1 VKMNNMLKKT
11 IALALLVVSQ
21 WIISAQ
27 NYSVSYIPDSLK
39 TNADVVVI
47 NDDTSVEILNQ
58 RSMNISHRSAVTIFN
73 KNAEEWAS
81 PTIGY
86 DKHQKINNVTLIY
99 YDALGNVLK
108 KVKRS
113 EFMDYAA
120 VDGISLYSDDRVIH
134 FNYTPITYPFTMVYE
149 YEISTSNTAFIPS
162 WFPIEGYDTGVINS
176 SYTLIFPKEFKVQQ
190 LEKNILGFNIKSQVL
205 PQRLTY
211 TLSNTPPLKYEEM
224 SPSFRELVPYVN
236 FALNKFHL
244 AGVDGQAESWDEFGI
259 WMQDKLLASRNNL
272 SEETKTQIRNMVK
285 GVTDPKERAK
295 IVYEYVQNKTRYIS
309 VQIGVGGWM
318 PMYTD
323 DVDRLAYGDCKALT
337 FYTKSL
343 LEEVGIP
350 AHYSLVY
357 AGDVKQNIEKDLIS
371 AQGNH
376 AFLILP
382 MEKDSIFLECTNQ
395 KIPFGIKSNFTEDR
409 EVLSLTPQGG
419 KIIHTPAYLPEENRQ
434 DQNIHYSINDN
445 GTLSAQIEI
454 KSYGNQYSN
463 HLQYFDGKQPNELDE
478 LFKNHYDHINNISI
492 ESIKVNNNRE
502 LKRYE
507 ENIILSATNYAVIN
521 PDGSIIFSPNA
532 FNRLDYVP
540 QKVNSRKTPF
550 EIRKSFKDVDQYK
563 IQLPEN
569 YKVTDLP
576 ASVTVETDFGNYS
589 FSIEKETEQIL
600 VYKRSVI
607 VYNGIYPKEKYEEYR
622 KFRKDLKK
630 YDEMKILLQK
640 K

>member
-1 VKMNNMLKKT
+1 MKMNNMKKT

-27 NYSVSYIPDSLK
+27 NYSVSFIPDSIK
-39 TNADVVVI
+39 TNADAVVI
-47 NDDTSVEILNQ
+47 YDNTTIEILNQ
-58 RSMNISHRSAVTIFN
+58 RSMNISQKTAVTIFN
-73 KNAEEWAS
+73 KNAQEWAS
-81 PTIGY
+81 PSIDY

-120 VDGISLYSDDRVIH
+120 VDGFSIYSDNRLIH
-134 FNYTPITYPFTMVYE
+134 FDYTPVTYPFTMVYE
-149 YEISTSNTAFIPS
+149 YELSTSNTAFINS
-162 WFPIEGYDTGVINS
+162 WFPMRGYDTGVLSS
-176 SYTLIFPKEFKVQQ
+176 SYSLIFPKEFKVQQ
-190 LEKNILGFNIKSQVL
+190 LENNILGFNIKSQVL
-205 PQRLTY
+205 PQRLNY

-224 SPSFRELVPYVN
+224 SPSFREIVPHVN
-236 FALNKFHL
+236 FAINKFNL
-244 AGVDGQAESWDEFGI
+244 AGVDGQAESWEEFGI

-272 SEETKTQIRNMVK
+272 SEETKTQIKNMVE
-285 GVTDPKERAK
+285 GVADPKERAK

-323 DVDRLAYGDCKALT
+323 DVDRLSYGDCKALT
-337 FYTKSL
+337 YYTKSL
-343 LEEVGIP
+343 LEVADVP
-350 AHYSLVY
+350 AYYTAVH
-357 AGDVKQNIEKDLIS
+357 AGNPKRNIEKDLVS
-371 AQGNH
+371 VQGNH
-376 AFLILP
+376 VFLILP
-382 MEKDSIFLECTNQ
+382 MEKDSIYLECTSQ
-395 KIPFGIKSNFTEDR
+395 KIPFGIKNDFTEDR
-409 EVLSLTPQGG
+409 DVLSLTPQGG

-434 DQNIHYSINDN
+434 DQIVHYSLDDK
-445 GTLSAQIEI
+445 GTLNAKIEI
-454 KSYGNQYSN
+454 KSFGNQYSN
-463 HLQYFDGKQPNELDE
+463 HLQDFDGKQPNELDE
-478 LFKNHYDHINNISI
+478 LIKNHYDHINNITI
-492 ESIKVNNNRE
+492 ESIKVYNNRE

-507 ENIILSATNYAVIN
+507 ENILLSATNYAVIN
-521 PDGSIIFSPNA
+521 PDASILFSPNA

-540 QKVNSRKTPF
+540 PKVNNRKMPF
-550 EIRKSFKDVDQYK
+550 EIKNSFKDVDQYK

-569 YKVTDLP
+569 YVVSDLP
-576 ASVTVETDFGNYS
+576 TSVSIETDFGIYS

-600 VYKRSVI
+600 VYKRSII

-630 YDEMKILLQK
+630 YDEMKILVNK